1 MDNFNNGRL
10 LKAKRLTITLVSF
23 IIIIFTYLTIG
34 DNENIL
40 KGLADIVTSPSV
52 LITDFLVIGGLGATF
67 INASLIFLFN
77 FTLVKLLRVKISGL
91 VIAAFFT
98 VYGFSFFG
106 KNLINILPIY
116 IGGILYSKY
125 EHINFKEILPTIMFT
140 SALAPFISEVAFRV
154 EANEVS
160 YINAIALGTLI
171 GFVATPLAKK
181 MAGFHEGFNLY
192 NLGFTGGILGAV
204 ITSIL
209 KAYHFTVTPQKLIS
223 VEYDMDLKIIC
234 SSVFLLLIV
243 IGWYINENS
252 FKGFGK
258 LLSDSGHKAD
268 YVAKYGYGLTYVNM
282 GIIGFVS
289 MGFVVAIGETL
300 NGPLLAGIL
309 TVVGFAAYGKHFKNI
324 TPVLLGV
331 YLASI
336 GTTTDGFVI
345 ALSALFGTSLAPIS
359 GVYGMFWGTVAGWLH
374 FAVVRNIGV
383 VHGGLNLYNNGFS
396 AGIVAGVMLPIVRT
410 FKEHKDQRRQKYYLK
425 KKELYTLM
433 MKEED
438 EKERQREKE
447 SE

>member
-10 LKAKRLTITLVSF
+10 LKAKKLTLTLIMFVVV
-23 IIIIFTYLTIG
+23 IFTYLSIG
-34 DNENIL
+34 ENENIIN
-40 KGLADIVTSPSV
+40 GLVKIVTSPAV
-52 LITDFLVIGGLGATF
+52 LITDFLVIGGLAATF
-67 INASLIFLFN
+67 INATLICLFN
-77 FTLVKLLRVKISGL
+77 FMLVKLLRVKISGL

-106 KNLINILPIY
+106 KNMINILPIY

-154 EANEVS
+154 EANEFS
-160 YINAIALGTLI
+160 YINAIALGTVI

-223 VEYDMDLKIIC
+223 TEYDMDIKIIC
-234 SSVFLLLIV
+234 SSVFLLLII
-243 IGWYINENS
+243 IGWYVNGNS
-252 FKGFGK
+252 FKGFK
-258 LLSDSGHKAD
+258 ELIADSGHKAD
-268 YVAKYGYGLTYVNM
+268 YVAKYGYGLTYINM
-282 GIIGFVS
+282 GIVGFVAT
-289 MGFVVAIGETL
+289 GFVVALGETL

-309 TVVGFAAYGKHFKNI
+309 TVVGFGAFGKHFRNI
-324 TPVLLGV
+324 TPILLGV
-331 YLASI
+331 YLASL
-336 GTTTDGFVI
+336 GTTSDGFVI

-359 GVYGMFWGTVAGWLH
+359 GVYGIFWGTVAGWLH

-396 AGIVAGVMLPIVRT
+396 AGIVAGVMLPIIRT
-410 FKEHKDQRRQKYYLK
+410 FKEHKDQRTQKYYLK
-425 KKELYTLM
+425 KKELYTMM
-433 MKEED
+433 MKEQD
-438 EKERQREKE
+438 RKENL
-447 SE
+447 SD

>member
-1 MDNFNNGRL
+1 MDNFKDGRL
-10 LKAKRLTITLVSF
+10 LRAKKLTTALISIVVVIFISLTIE
-23 IIIIFTYLTIG
+23 
-34 DNENIL
+34 DNENIIR
-40 KGLADIVTSPSV
+40 GLAAIVTSPSV

-67 INASLIFLFN
+67 INATLIFLFN
-77 FTLVKLLRVKISGL
+77 FTLVKLLRVRVSGL
-91 VIAAFFT
+91 VLAAFFT

-106 KNLINILPIY
+106 KNMINILPIY

-125 EHINFKEILPTIMFT
+125 EHLNFREILPAIMFT

-154 EANEVS
+154 EANEFS
-160 YINAIALGTLI
+160 YINAIALGTII

-192 NLGFTGGILGAV
+192 NLGFTAGILGAV

-234 SSVFLLLIV
+234 SLSFLLLII
-243 IGWYINENS
+243 IGWYINGNS
-252 FKGFGK
+252 FKGFKELIG
-258 LLSDSGHKAD
+258 DDGHKSD
-268 YVAKYGYGLTYVNM
+268 FVDKYGYGLTFINM
-282 GIIGFVS
+282 GVVGFVS
-289 MGFVVAIGETL
+289 TGFVLLIGETL

-309 TVVGFAAYGKHFKNI
+309 TVVGFGAYGKHFRNI
-324 TPVLLGV
+324 TPILLGV

-336 GTTTDGFVI
+336 GTTNDGFVI
-345 ALSALFGTSLAPIS
+345 ALSALFGTSLAPIA
-359 GVYGMFWGTVAGWLH
+359 GVYGIFWGTVAGWLH

-410 FKEHKDQRRQKYYLK
+410 FKGHKDQRRQKYYLK
-425 KKELYTLM
+425 KKELYTLL

-438 EKERQREKE
+438 EKENIDF
-447 SE
+447 